1 MTVVKVVVMGQGDDG
16 GQSGGDGNKVM
27 TVVKVVVMGIR

>member
-1 MTVVKVVVMGQGDDG
+1 MMAVKVVVMGQGGDG
-16 GQSGGDGNKVM
+16 DQSGGDGDKVM